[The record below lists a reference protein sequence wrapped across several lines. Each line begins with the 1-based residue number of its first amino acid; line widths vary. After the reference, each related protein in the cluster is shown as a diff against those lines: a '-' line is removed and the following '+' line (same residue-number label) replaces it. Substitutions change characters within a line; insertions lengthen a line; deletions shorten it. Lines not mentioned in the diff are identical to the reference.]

1 MTLTFT
7 NKYEAKGAEII
18 FSNIAVRYLTFF
30 SYTVLQN
37 SLIVPDGGGEESV
50 LAIAQRHPDWA
61 FIDAIGRYEAL
72 KDALIDMEKAF
83 DSSGNKEEAVTN
95 SVTNIYNLI
104 APWVS

>member
-1 MTLTFT
+1 MTLNFT
-7 NKYEAKGAEII
+7 NQYETKGAEII
-18 FSNIAVRYLTFF
+18 FSNIAGRYLTVY

-37 SLIVPDGGGEESV
+37 SLIVQDGSGEESV

-72 KDALIDMEKAF
+72 KDALSDMEKAF